1 MTPQIPILSVT
12 ELSGL
17 LKSHMEDHF
26 PLVAVRGEVSN
37 VSQTANGHL
46 FLTLKDSQ
54 AQLRAVLWR
63 DTARNLG
70 VHVSGRRYTH
80 IGLRVG
86 LPALIAAGAV
96 VICL

>member
-1 MTPQIPILSVT
+1 LIFGV
-12 ELSGL
+12 
-17 LKSHMEDHF
+17 
-26 PLVAVRGEVSN
+26 VASDVSN
-37 VSQTANGHL
+37 NLPAVLTA
-46 FLTLKDSQ
+46 Q
-54 AQLRAVLWR
+54 RALHDRTQVWALLVGANIGPVLVISGALCGLLWR